1 MVAKPSDER
10 TKQSLGQKRVVVKSS
25 KASLKEFVSTF
36 QTNF

>member
-1 MVAKPSDER
+1 MKEQNNFWD
-10 TKQSLGQKRVVVKSS
+10 KLGIRVVVKRS